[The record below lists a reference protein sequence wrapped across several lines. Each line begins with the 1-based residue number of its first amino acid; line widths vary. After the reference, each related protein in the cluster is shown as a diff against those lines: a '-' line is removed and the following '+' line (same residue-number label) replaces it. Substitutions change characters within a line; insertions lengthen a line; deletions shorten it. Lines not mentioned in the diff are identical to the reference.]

1 VADKRFRSG
10 TSSAGGAAGCGIT
23 TRETGGDR
31 RDSVT
36 TTAPSRKASTF
47 PAGLIAVAEPGRIHP
62 GRECPTGGSIPD
74 ESVWMEDPGYPA
86 ARSVLEAIG
95 HETAARGLEF
105 GLFGLC
111 TCDCWQTSAARPV
124 VIGYPSLGSRTDRA
138 N

>member
-1 VADKRFRSG
+1 M
-10 TSSAGGAAGCGIT
+10 
-23 TRETGGDR
+23 
-31 RDSVT
+31 
-36 TTAPSRKASTF
+36 
-47 PAGLIAVAEPGRIHP
+47 AEPGRIHWSRASNR
-62 GRECPTGGSIPD
+62 GVDLCARLLVNPD

-95 HETAARGLEF
+95 HETAAGGLEF

-124 VIGYPSLGSRTDRA
+124 VIRYPSLGSYTDRA